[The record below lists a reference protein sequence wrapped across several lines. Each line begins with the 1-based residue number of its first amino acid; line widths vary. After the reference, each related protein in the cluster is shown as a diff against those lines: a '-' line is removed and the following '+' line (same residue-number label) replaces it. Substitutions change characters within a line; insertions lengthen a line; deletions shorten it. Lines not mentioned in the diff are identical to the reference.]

1 MAGIT
6 QQDVAGV
13 YADALLAVAR
23 QQGAVESLLEE
34 WTALADLMRG
44 NRRLGE
50 FLKSPLVDASER
62 AAAIEKVF
70 RGKASDLL
78 VDALQVINRK
88 GRSAYLLDVAEAY
101 RKAVDRAA
109 GRVDVKVSTA
119 VPLSAALREELAAA
133 ILKFSGRQAI
143 LHETVDESLL
153 AGMVVRVGDQRFD
166 TSASSALKRLDTA
179 LLERASRQIMQGQS
193 VVEG

>member
-1 MAGIT
+1 M
-6 QQDVAGV
+6 
-13 YADALLAVAR
+13 
-23 QQGAVESLLEE
+23 
-34 WTALADLMRG
+34 
-44 NRRLGE
+44 
-50 FLKSPLVDASER
+50 
-62 AAAIEKVF
+62 
-70 RGKASDLL
+70 
-78 VDALQVINRK
+78 
-88 GRSAYLLDVAEAY
+88 
-101 RKAVDRAA
+101 
-109 GRVDVKVSTA
+109 KVSTA
-119 VPLSAALREELAAA
+119 VPLTAALRDDLAAA